1 MVYANAIT
9 LLQHKKLSDVMKTK
23 LKEIASIQM
32 GYSFRTRLE
41 SIGTGTIAV
50 IQMKDLTVQNRVDCS
65 GLIRINIEKLK
76 DQHLAKPG
84 DIIFRSRG
92 QATTSAILL
101 DDPGKAVVAAP
112 LIRIRVT
119 EDSVL
124 PEYLNWFINQIPAQT
139 FLASYAAGT
148 AQKMISKQA
157 LENLEVFI
165 PSLARQR
172 TIIKLA
178 SLAEEEQSLITKIAD
193 KRRQYIALALIKL
206 AKGE

>member
-1 MVYANAIT
+1 
-9 LLQHKKLSDVMKTK
+9 MKTK
-23 LKEIASIQM
+23 LREITSIQM

-41 SIGTGTIAV
+41 SMGTGTIGV

-65 GLIRINIEKLK
+65 GLLRIDIEKLK
-76 DQHLAKPG
+76 EQHLVKQG

-119 EDSVL
+119 DDSVL
-124 PEYLNWFINQIPAQT
+124 PKYLNWFINQIPAQT

-148 AQKMISKQA
+148 AQKMISKQV
-157 LENLEVFI
+157 LKNLEVFI

-172 TIIKLA
+172 TIIELA
-178 SLAEEEQSLITKIAD
+178 NLAEKEQQLIAQIVQ
-193 KRRQYIALALIKL
+193 KRRQYIALALIEHV
-206 AKGE
+206 KGE

>member
-1 MVYANAIT
+1 
-9 LLQHKKLSDVMKTK
+9 MKTK

-65 GLIRINIEKLK
+65 GLLRIDIEKLGE
-76 DQHLAKPG
+76 QHLVKQG

-92 QATTSAILL
+92 QVTTSAILI

-119 EDSVL
+119 DDSVL
-124 PEYLNWFINQIPAQT
+124 PEYLNWFINQIPAQA
-139 FLASYAAGT
+139 FFASCAVGT
-148 AQKMISKQA
+148 SQKMISKQA

-165 PSLARQR
+165 PPLARQR
-172 TIIKLA
+172 TIIELA
-178 SLAEEEQSLITKIAD
+178 TLAEEEQSLITKIAD
-193 KRRQYIALALIKL
+193 KRRQYIALTLIKI